1 MLSGKDTYLVSGLP
15 PNSSGYL
22 KMLPLVNLILDMM
35 KFVKPSS
42 YVMRIKMRLSIT
54 ILKMS
59 GECVQTLKNITS
71 YWKKH
76 S

>member
-1 MLSGKDTYLVSGLP
+1 MDNRQKEIDNLKDYKL
-15 PNSSGYL
+15 
-22 KMLPLVNLILDMM
+22 LVNLMLDMM
-35 KFVKPSS
+35 KYAKPSS
-42 YVMRIKMRLSIT
+42 YVMRIKMMSSIT